1 MLTINSINCGIQTIQ
16 CVNYYHPGNLTKCCG
31 NDCVSIPFKFK
42 SRTAFPVSSFIRKYR
57 HQYGSLVY
65 PLKYAHGRIFLCYVG
80 VEPSIR
86 SGCIWFMRLYS
97 SGVGLLNL
105 FIPYS
110 RIFTKILFPIEY
122 HDRIWRVSNME
133 VIQRTRQV
141 FLVKYKISLHHITSH
156 TTAHHIKHQIICDI
170 ISSPCILHQHHITST
185 YQLTGKLT
193 NGALV
198 QWNLSITTT

>member
-1 MLTINSINCGIQTIQ
+1 MLWKCLCFNSIQIQIKNCFSCI
-16 CVNYYHPGNLTKCCG
+16 
-31 NDCVSIPFKFK
+31 
-42 SRTAFPVSSFIRKYR
+42 FIRKYW

-65 PLKYAHGRIFLCYVG
+65 PLKYAHDCIFLCYVG
-80 VEPSIR
+80 VEPSVR
-86 SGCIWFMRLYS
+86 SGCIWFMGSYS
-97 SGVGLLNL
+97 SGWGLLNL

-110 RIFTKILFPIEY
+110 RIFTIVKIVFPIEY

-141 FLVKYKISLHHITSH
+141 FLVKNKISLHHITIH

-170 ISSPCILHQHHITST
+170 TSSHCILHQHHITSI

-193 NGALV
+193 NGA
-198 QWNLSITTT
+198 